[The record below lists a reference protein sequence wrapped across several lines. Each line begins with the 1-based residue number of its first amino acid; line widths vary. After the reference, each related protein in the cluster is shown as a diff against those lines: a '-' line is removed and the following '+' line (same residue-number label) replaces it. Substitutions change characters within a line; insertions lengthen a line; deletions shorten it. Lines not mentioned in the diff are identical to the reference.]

1 MVLVLYDEP
10 PYQPKCLQDTKHIKG
25 QTNNSD
31 IFQVSELA
39 SILCQ
44 LAIGLEFRIFCE
56 GTLQYLITNS
66 DKGMPASFA
75 RFPTC
80 LLLGRRKV
88 EVDVM
93 GLIWHDLEDHQSE

>member
-10 PYQPKCLQDTKHIKG
+10 PYQLKCLLDTKYIKG

-75 RFPTC
+75 RFPH
-80 LLLGRRKV
+80 LPSPRQKEGGGRRN
-88 EVDVM
+88 
-93 GLIWHDLEDHQSE
+93 GTYLA